1 MEQVLEKEEINQEKE
16 IIKTKQKK
24 KHHKILGITC
34 WRLFAYFIIYSVI
47 GFIVETLFGIARYG
61 TLESR
66 QSFLYGPFCAIY
78 GIGAIIMILS
88 LQYFKKNYNTLFFGG
103 CIVGSITEYL
113 VSWIGEMILHLKWW
127 DYSKMPFNINGRICL
142 LYSIFWG
149 FLGLYLMISINP
161 KVDRLINFI
170 KKKISINLLQI
181 FVVLCTIFM
190 FIDCVSTAFA
200 LSFFTIRTIKENNI
214 EVKNQAY
221 VNEAYDKIYNNE
233 LQVKIINKFFNN
245 EKMLMTFPRLT
256 IEDTNGNIIRVSE
269 LYPNIRTYYYKF
281 GEGE

>member
-16 IIKTKQKK
+16 RIKTKQEK

-47 GFIVETLFGIARYG
+47 GFIVETLFGLAKYG

-88 LQYFKKNYNTLFFGG
+88 LQYFKKNYNTLFIGG
-103 CIVGSITEYL
+103 CMVGSITEYL

-127 DYSKMPFNINGRICL
+127 DYSKMPFNLNGRICL
-142 LYSIFWG
+142 LYSVFWG
-149 FLGLYLMISINP
+149 FLGLYLMISVNP
-161 KVDRLINFI
+161 KVDKLINFI
-170 KKKISINLLQI
+170 KGKLSTDLLQI
-181 FVVLCTIFM
+181 CVVLCTLFM
-190 FIDCVSTAFA
+190 FMDCMSTAFA
-200 LSFFTIRTIKENNI
+200 LSFFTIRTVKEKGI

-221 VNEAYDKIYNNE
+221 MDKAYDDIYSDE
-233 LQVKIINKFFNN
+233 VLVKIINRFFNDK
-245 EKMLMTFPRLT
+245 KMIMTFPRLT
-256 IEDTNGNIIRVSE
+256 IADSNGDIVKVCE
-269 LYPNIRTYYYKF
+269 LYPELRTYYCKF
-281 GEGE
+281 GGE